1 MIMAADEALDDRLAG
16 KSWIHRSRVFGSPWT
31 GVYGAQIESGRHF
44 GRHSHDAYGIG
55 FLEEGAHRSASGR
68 GSVDAYAGELVTT
81 NPGEVHDGRPL
92 GGPSRRW
99 RILYVEP
106 RTLSGFVGS
115 AGMEIARPVIRDPV
129 LLACV
134 TRVFHR
140 IERWREVGALA
151 CEEALVETGTGLLA
165 RYGTLPAPRQA
176 NADLCR
182 VRERLAH
189 ELLDP
194 PDLAELARMTGLS
207 RFQLLRRFER
217 CYGMPPHAWLRQKR
231 AERARGLIRG
241 GASLAAAAS
250 ASGFSD
256 QSHMTRVFVRQFGF
270 TPGAWRAAHL
280 Q

>member
-1 MIMAADEALDDRLAG
+1 M
-16 KSWIHRSRVFGSPWT
+16 IHRSRVLASPWS

-44 GRHSHDAYGIG
+44 GRHSHDAYGFG

-68 GSVDAYAGELVTT
+68 GNVDAYAGELITT

-92 GGPSRRW
+92 AGPSRRW

-106 RTLSGFVGS
+106 RALAGIVGNT
-115 AGMEIARPVIRDPV
+115 GMEIAQPVIRDPG

-134 TRVFHR
+134 KRVFER
-140 IERWREVGALA
+140 IERDLGALA
-151 CEEALVETGTGLLA
+151 CEEALVEACTLLLA
-165 RYGTLPAPRQA
+165 RYGTLRAPCEADA
-176 NADLCR
+176 NLTR
-182 VRERLAH
+182 VRERLAD

-194 PDLAELARMTGLS
+194 PDLAQMARMTGLS
-207 RFQLLRRFER
+207 RFQVLRRFER

-231 AERARGLIRG
+231 AERARDLIRE
-241 GASLAAAAS
+241 GASLAAAAT

-256 QSHMTRVFVRQFGF
+256 QSHLTRVFVRQFGF